1 MLISE
6 IFYSIQGEST
16 YAGLP
21 CVFIRLAGCN
31 LRCAWCDTPYA
42 REAEGGYAPFGGLE
56 MTVDEAVREMVREA
70 VKYDCRLCEI
80 TGGEPLM
87 QLESA
92 ETAQRLL
99 DLGYTVLLE
108 TNGSAPLAGLDKRIV
123 KIVDVKCPSSG
134 QAGSFLMENLG
145 YITPEDE
152 VKFVISGREDYEF
165 AKRFLEEFLRD
176 STLKI
181 LFAPVTPDLIP
192 KELAQWILKD
202 GLPVRLQLQLHKYIW
217 GNERGR

>member
-31 LRCAWCDTPYA
+31 LKCAWCDTPYA
-42 REAEGGYAPFGGLE
+42 RAASDGFE
-56 MTVDEAVREMVREA
+56 MTGDEVLSEA
-70 VKYDCRLCEI
+70 AKYGCRLCEI

-87 QLESA
+87 QSETA
-92 ETAQRLL
+92 ETAQRFL
-99 DLGYTVLLE
+99 DAGYTTLVE
-108 TNGSAPLAGLDKRIV
+108 TNGSAPLTGLDKRVV

-134 QAGSFLMENLG
+134 QAGTFLMENLG

-152 VKFVISGREDYEF
+152 VKFVISDREDYEF
-165 AKRFLEEFLRD
+165 AKRFLGEVLRD
-176 STLKI
+176 STQNI
-181 LFAPVTPDLIP
+181 LFAPVTPGLNP
-192 KELAQWILKD
+192 KKLAQWILKD

>member
-31 LRCAWCDTPYA
+31 LSCAWCDTPYA
-42 REAEGGYAPFGGLE
+42 REAEGATE
-56 MTVDEAVREMVREA
+56 MTVDTVLREA
-70 VKYDCRLCEI
+70 AKYGCRTCEL

-87 QLESA
+87 QSEA
-92 ETAQRLL
+92 FETAQRLVEG
-99 DLGYTVLLE
+99 GYTVLVE
-108 TNGSAPLAGLDKRIV
+108 TNGSVPLAGLDKRVV

-134 QAGSFLMENLG
+134 QAGSFLMANLG
-145 YITPEDE
+145 HITREDE
-152 VKFVISGREDYEF
+152 VKFVIAGREDYEF
-165 AKRFLEEFLRD
+165 AKRFLEECLKD

-181 LFAPVTPDLIP
+181 LFAPVTPDLDP
-192 KELAQWILKD
+192 KELAQWILSD
-202 GLPVRLQLQLHKYIW
+202 GLPVRFQLQLHKYIW